1 MENISSLSNYSDDI
15 ASYIQDAVKAN
26 AQAGVAMATLKASTD
41 ILDTLLDGTF
51 QMDSEVPENSTFSLH
66 V

>member
-1 MENISSLSNYSDDI
+1 MENISSVQNSDY
-15 ASYIQDAVKAN
+15 ASYIQDMIRTNATVGANSAVMDA
-26 AQAGVAMATLKASTD
+26 ADD
-41 ILDTLLDGTF
+41 ILDTLIEGTF